1 MTITL
6 EIPDELVSALTPPG
20 QELSR
25 AALEALAID
34 GYRSGRLTETDV
46 CHLLSLADTLEGHAF
61 LKEHG
66 AFLPYTLPALAHE
79 REAARRVAGVG
90 RIQHHKEPAHDRRR
104 R

>member
-6 EIPDELVSALTPPG
+6 EIPDELVGALTSPG
-20 QELSR
+20 QELPR
-25 AALEALAID
+25 TALEALAID

-46 CHLLSLADTLEGHAF
+46 CHLLSFANRLEVHAF

-66 AFLPYTLPALAHE
+66 AFLPYTLPAQAHE
-79 REAARRVAGVG
+79 REAARQIARVARV
-90 RIQHHKEPAHDRRR
+90 QHHKEPAHDRRR